1 MSDVDSFE
9 DSAPSDTAL
18 VSMTGGLSAGA
29 QAFIRQFQPADD
41 DSGCIATFETVR
53 EFKPFKTQQAK
64 MAAEVDGRTFTVSD
78 EVYENV
84 TYIRI
89 NIRGSNLREVHRP
102 IREEDKRRFPFSWQ
116 EYQKGEK
123 AAARGTPLVKLAGM
137 DASIIRHY
145 HALNVFTIEDLAL
158 VSDLGLQNLGT
169 GAREFRRAA
178 QEWVDLRKP
187 AQASDPAMSDLI
199 ARMDAKLDSQQA
211 TIEKLMEENQKL
223 RAIPAKKKPGRKPK
237 GSMGEQSASST

>member
-9 DSAPSDTAL
+9 DSAPSDVVITSS
-18 VSMTGGLSAGA
+18 VGGLSAGA

-64 MAAEVDGRTFTVSD
+64 AAADAAGKPFGVTD
-78 EVYENV
+78 EVYEDV

-102 IREEDKRRFPFSWQ
+102 IRDEDKRRFPFSWQ

-123 AAARGTPLVKLAGM
+123 AASRGTPLNKLAGM
-137 DASIIRHY
+137 DPSLLRHY
-145 HALNVFTIEDLAL
+145 HALNVFTIEDLSL

-178 QEWVDLRKP
+178 QEWVEARKS
-187 AQASDPAMSDLI
+187 AQATDPQLLELV

-211 TIEKLMEENQKL
+211 TIDRLMEENAKL
-223 RAIPAKKKPGRKPK
+223 KAVKKKPGPK
-237 GSMGEQSASST
+237 KKAVPLPEA

>member
-9 DSAPSDTAL
+9 DSAPSEAAITST
-18 VSMTGGLSAGA
+18 VGGLSAGA

-64 MAAEVDGRTFTVSD
+64 AAAEAAGKPFGVTD
-78 EVYENV
+78 EVYEDV

-123 AAARGTPLVKLAGM
+123 AAARGTPLNKLAGM
-137 DASIIRHY
+137 DPSILRHY
-145 HALNVFTIEDLAL
+145 HALNVFTIEDLSL

-169 GAREFRRAA
+169 GAREFRRSA
-178 QEWVDLRKP
+178 QEWVESRKP
-187 AQASDPAMSDLI
+187 AQAADPQLLDLVS
-199 ARMDAKLDSQQA
+199 RMDSKLDSQQA
-211 TIEKLMEENQKL
+211 TIEKLMEENAKL
-223 RAIPAKKKPGRKPK
+223 KAAKKPGPK
-237 GSMGEQSASST
+237 KKAAPATAES

>member
-1 MSDVDSFE
+1 MSDVDTFE
-9 DSAPSDTAL
+9 ESAPGDVAITSS
-18 VSMTGGLSAGA
+18 VGGLSAGA

-41 DSGCIATFETVR
+41 DAGCIATFETVR
-53 EFKPFKTQQAK
+53 EFKPFKTQEAK
-64 MAAEVDGRTFTVSD
+64 KEAEAAGRPFTVAD
-78 EVYENV
+78 EVYEDV
-84 TYIRI
+84 IYIRI

-102 IREEDKRRFPFSWQ
+102 IRDEDKRRFPFSWQ

-137 DASIIRHY
+137 DPSIVRHY

-178 QEWVDLRKP
+178 EEWVESRKP
-187 AQASDPAMSDLI
+187 AAETDPQVLDLI
-199 ARMDAKLDSQQA
+199 ARMDKKLDSQQA
-211 TIEKLMEENQKL
+211 TIERLMEENAKL
-223 RAIPAKKKPGRKPK
+223 KAAPAKKKPGPKPK
-237 GSMGEQSASST
+237 AAPTE

>member
-9 DSAPSDTAL
+9 DSAPSDAAITSS
-18 VSMTGGLSAGA
+18 VGGLSAGA

-64 MAAEVDGRTFTVSD
+64 IAAEAEGRPFGVTD
-78 EVYENV
+78 EVYEDV

-102 IREEDKRRFPFSWQ
+102 IRDEDKRRFPFSWQ

-123 AAARGTPLVKLAGM
+123 AAARGTPLKKLAGM
-137 DASIIRHY
+137 DPSILRHY
-145 HALNVFTIEDLAL
+145 HALNVFTIEDLSL

-178 QEWVDLRKP
+178 QEWVEARKP
-187 AQASDPAMSDLI
+187 AAASDPQLLDLV

-211 TIEKLMEENQKL
+211 TIEKLMEENAKL
-223 RAIPAKKKPGRKPK
+223 KAVKKKPGPKPK
-237 GSMGEQSASST
+237 PTPQE